1 MLLVPG
7 PIWRTGALALRLGVQ
22 HSPLLSKS
30 MTSIIWRSKE
40 NLDLFLQYRTKGFQ
54 GFTPKHLHQP
64 VAILAFMCKTCNF
77 FVSKAECD
85 GLIMSYQLTTA
96 SLVTSLTPFLLLKM
110 WNSEILP
117 KAIGLACMSPPQ
129 HEGRDVESW
138 SPVIATGPL

>member
-1 MLLVPG
+1 
-7 PIWRTGALALRLGVQ
+7 
-22 HSPLLSKS
+22 

-77 FVSKAECD
+77 FLSKAECD

-117 KAIGLACMSPPQ
+117 KAIGLAYMSPPQ